1 MMSRFNYRSDI
12 PWRTFLAGLDFEL
25 LECGLGR
32 KKDSWE
38 LHQTFKGDIFF
49 RFYLPVEGSFV
60 LRYLDRE
67 IVVEPGSVYL
77 VPPETPFSFASIS
90 PSDHYWIHFS
100 SSQLRTLPQLR
111 MALCMKIRNRMAYIR
126 TMNRLMEKTVSAKS
140 FLELEEVRHLSL
152 NLVLPLL
159 EKSLAD
165 SGFIPLNED
174 WLAPVLDY
182 IDGHLGEKIRIST
195 LQKMTGF
202 GRAAFSAE
210 FNRACGLPPLQYI
223 MERRLTLAKHLLWR
237 TRLPLKEIAFRCG
250 FEDQKQFYRFFRGH
264 SPHTPGEYRREQRFN

>member
-1 MMSRFNYRSDI
+1 MIRFNYRSDI

-32 KKDSWE
+32 KKDSWD

-77 VPPETPFSFASIS
+77 VPPETPFSFASIT
-90 PSDHYWIHFS
+90 PSDHYWLHFS
-100 SSQLRTLPQLR
+100 SIQLRTLPQLR
-111 MALCMKIRNRMAYIR
+111 MAQYMKIRNRTMYIR

-152 NLVLPLL
+152 RLVLPLL

-165 SGFIPLNED
+165 TVFVPLNKD
-174 WLAPVLDY
+174 WLGPVLDY
-182 IDGHLGEKIRIST
+182 IDEHLGEKIRIST

-210 FNRACGLPPLQYI
+210 FNKACGLPPLQYI
-223 MERRLTLAKHLLWR
+223 MERRLTLAKHLLLR
-237 TRLPLKEIAFRCG
+237 TRLSLKEIAFRCG
-250 FEDQKQFYRFFRGH
+250 FEDQKQFYRFFRRH
-264 SPHTPGEYRREQRFN
+264 SPHRPGEYRREQRFN

>member
-1 MMSRFNYRSDI
+1 MIRFNYRSDI

-32 KKDSWE
+32 KKDSWD

-77 VPPETPFSFASIS
+77 VPPETPFSFASIT
-90 PSDHYWIHFS
+90 PSDHYWLHFS
-100 SSQLRTLPQLR
+100 SIQLRTLPQLR
-111 MALCMKIRNRMAYIR
+111 MAQYMKIRNRTMYIR

-152 NLVLPLL
+152 SLVLPLL

-165 SGFIPLNED
+165 TVFVPLNKD
-174 WLAPVLDY
+174 WLGPVLDY

-210 FNRACGLPPLQYI
+210 FNKACGLPPLQYI
-223 MERRLTLAKHLLWR
+223 MERRLTLAKHLLLR
-237 TRLPLKEIAFRCG
+237 TRLSLKEIAFRCG
-250 FEDQKQFYRFFRGH
+250 FEDQKQFYRFFRRH
-264 SPHTPGEYRREQRFN
+264 SPHRPGEYRREQRFN

>member
-1 MMSRFNYRSDI
+1 MIRFNYRSDI

-25 LECGLGR
+25 LECGFGK
-32 KKDSWE
+32 KKDNWD

-49 RFYLPVEGSFV
+49 RFYLPVEGSFL

-77 VPPETPFSFASIS
+77 VPPEIPFNFASIT
-90 PSDHYWIHFS
+90 PSDHYWFHFS
-100 SSQLRTLPQLR
+100 SVQLRNLPQLR
-111 MALCMKIRNRMAYIR
+111 TAQYMKIRNRVAYIKM
-126 TMNRLMEKTVSAKS
+126 MNRLMKKAVSAKS

-165 SGFIPLNED
+165 TGFVSPDGNCFGHI
-174 WLAPVLDY
+174 LDY

-195 LQKMTGF
+195 LQRMTGF

-210 FNRACGLPPLQYI
+210 FNKVCGMPPLQYI
-223 MERRLTLAKHLLWR
+223 MERRLTLAKYLLWR
-237 TRLPLKEIAFRCG
+237 TRLSMKEIAFRCG
-250 FEDQKQFYRFFRGH
+250 FEDQKQFYRFFRRH
-264 SPHTPGEYRREQRFN
+264 SPHTPGEYRREHRFN

>member
-1 MMSRFNYRSDI
+1 MIRFNYRSDI

-32 KKDSWE
+32 KKDSWD

-77 VPPETPFSFASIS
+77 VPPETPFSFASIT
-90 PSDHYWIHFS
+90 PSDHYWLHFS
-100 SSQLRTLPQLR
+100 SIQLRTLPQLR
-111 MALCMKIRNRMAYIR
+111 MAQYMKIRNRTMYIR

-152 NLVLPLL
+152 SLVLPLL

-165 SGFIPLNED
+165 TVFVPLNKD
-174 WLAPVLDY
+174 WLGPVLDY

-210 FNRACGLPPLQYI
+210 FNKACGLPPLQYI
-223 MERRLTLAKHLLWR
+223 MERRLTLAKHLLLR
-237 TRLPLKEIAFRCG
+237 TRLSLKEIAFHCG
-250 FEDQKQFYRFFRGH
+250 FEDQKQFYRFFRRH
-264 SPHTPGEYRREQRFN
+264 SPHRPGEYRREQRFN

>member
-1 MMSRFNYRSDI
+1 MIRFNYRSDI

-32 KKDSWE
+32 KKDSWD

-67 IVVEPGSVYL
+67 MVVEPGSVYL
-77 VPPETPFSFASIS
+77 VPPETPFSFASIT
-90 PSDHYWIHFS
+90 PSDHYWLHFS
-100 SSQLRTLPQLR
+100 SIQLRTLPQLR
-111 MALCMKIRNRMAYIR
+111 MAQYMKIRNRTMYIR

-152 NLVLPLL
+152 SLVLPLL

-165 SGFIPLNED
+165 TVFVPLNKD
-174 WLAPVLDY
+174 WLGPVLDY

-210 FNRACGLPPLQYI
+210 FNKACGLPPLQYI
-223 MERRLTLAKHLLWR
+223 MERRLTLAKHLLLR
-237 TRLPLKEIAFRCG
+237 TRLSLKEIAFRCG
-250 FEDQKQFYRFFRGH
+250 FEDQKQFYRFFRRH
-264 SPHTPGEYRREQRFN
+264 SPHRPGEYRREQRFN

>member
-1 MMSRFNYRSDI
+1 MIRFNYRSDI

-32 KKDSWE
+32 KKDSWD

-77 VPPETPFSFASIS
+77 VPPETPFSFASIT
-90 PSDHYWIHFS
+90 PSDHYWLHFS
-100 SSQLRTLPQLR
+100 SIQLRTLPQLR
-111 MALCMKIRNRMAYIR
+111 MAQYMKIRNRTMYIR

-152 NLVLPLL
+152 CLVLPLL

-165 SGFIPLNED
+165 TVFVPLNKD
-174 WLAPVLDY
+174 WLGPVLDY

-195 LQKMTGF
+195 LQKMTGL

-210 FNRACGLPPLQYI
+210 FNKACGLPPLQYI
-223 MERRLTLAKHLLWR
+223 MERRLTLAKHLLLR
-237 TRLPLKEIAFRCG
+237 TRLSLKEIAFRCG
-250 FEDQKQFYRFFRGH
+250 FEDQKQFYRFFRRH
-264 SPHTPGEYRREQRFN
+264 SPHRPGEYRREQRFN

>member
-1 MMSRFNYRSDI
+1 MIRFNYRSDI

-32 KKDSWE
+32 KKDSWD

-77 VPPETPFSFASIS
+77 VPPETPFSFASIT
-90 PSDHYWIHFS
+90 PSDHYWLHFS
-100 SSQLRTLPQLR
+100 SIQLRTLPQLR
-111 MALCMKIRNRMAYIR
+111 MAQYMKIRNRTMYIR

-140 FLELEEVRHLSL
+140 FLELEEVRHFSLS
-152 NLVLPLL
+152 LVLPLL

-165 SGFIPLNED
+165 TVFVPLNKD
-174 WLAPVLDY
+174 WLGPVLDY

-210 FNRACGLPPLQYI
+210 FNKACGLPPLQYI
-223 MERRLTLAKHLLWR
+223 MERRLTLAKHLLLR
-237 TRLPLKEIAFRCG
+237 TRLSLKEIAFRCG
-250 FEDQKQFYRFFRGH
+250 FEDQKQFYRFFRRH
-264 SPHTPGEYRREQRFN
+264 SPHRPGEYRREQRFN

>member
-1 MMSRFNYRSDI
+1 MIRFNYRSDI

-32 KKDSWE
+32 KKDSWD

-77 VPPETPFSFASIS
+77 VPPETPFSFASIT
-90 PSDHYWIHFS
+90 PSDHYWLHFS
-100 SSQLRTLPQLR
+100 SIQLRTLPQLR
-111 MALCMKIRNRMAYIR
+111 MAQYMKIRNRTMYIR

-152 NLVLPLL
+152 RLVLPLL

-165 SGFIPLNED
+165 TVFVPLNKD
-174 WLAPVLDY
+174 WLGPVLDY

-210 FNRACGLPPLQYI
+210 FNKACGLPPLQYI
-223 MERRLTLAKHLLWR
+223 MERRLTLAKHLLLR
-237 TRLPLKEIAFRCG
+237 TRLSLKEIAFRCG
-250 FEDQKQFYRFFRGH
+250 FEDQKQFYRFFRRH
-264 SPHTPGEYRREQRFN
+264 SPHRPGEYRREQRFN

>member
-1 MMSRFNYRSDI
+1 MIRFNYRSDI

-32 KKDSWE
+32 KKDSWD

-77 VPPETPFSFASIS
+77 VPPETPFSFASIT
-90 PSDHYWIHFS
+90 PSDHYWLHFS
-100 SSQLRTLPQLR
+100 SIQLRTLPQLR
-111 MALCMKIRNRMAYIR
+111 MAQYMKIRNRTMYIR

-140 FLELEEVRHLSL
+140 FLELEEVRHFSL
-152 NLVLPLL
+152 RLVLPLL

-165 SGFIPLNED
+165 TVFVPLNKD
-174 WLAPVLDY
+174 WLGPVLDY

-210 FNRACGLPPLQYI
+210 FNKACGLPPLQYI
-223 MERRLTLAKHLLWR
+223 MERRLTLAKHLLLR
-237 TRLPLKEIAFRCG
+237 TRLSLKEIAFRCG
-250 FEDQKQFYRFFRGH
+250 FEDQKQFYRFFRRH
-264 SPHTPGEYRREQRFN
+264 SPHRPGEYRREQRFN